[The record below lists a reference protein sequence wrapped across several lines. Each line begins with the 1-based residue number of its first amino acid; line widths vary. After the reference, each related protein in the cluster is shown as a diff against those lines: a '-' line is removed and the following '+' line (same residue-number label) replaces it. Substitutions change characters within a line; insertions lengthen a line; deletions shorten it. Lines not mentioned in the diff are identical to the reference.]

1 MDALLEANVPSKKD
15 SIGGEAMKG
24 KPVGRLPR
32 AKNSQGPSFNSYLTN
47 PDQKIPEHSSS
58 L

>member
-1 MDALLEANVPSKKD
+1 MDALLEANIPSKKD
-15 SIGGEAMKG
+15 SIGGEGVKG
-24 KPVGRLPR
+24 KPMARR

-58 L
+58 V